1 MALTGGFGL
10 LGELWVVVFKGILGY
25 QLIYLCGRVS
35 RLVRV

>member
-25 QLIYLCGRVS
+25 RLLCLCGRVS
-35 RLVRV
+35 RLVRI